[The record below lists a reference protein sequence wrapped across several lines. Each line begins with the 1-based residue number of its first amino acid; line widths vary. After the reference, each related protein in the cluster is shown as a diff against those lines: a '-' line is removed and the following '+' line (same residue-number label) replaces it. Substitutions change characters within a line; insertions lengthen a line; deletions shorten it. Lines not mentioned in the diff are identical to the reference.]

1 MNNKYDSILA
11 AIGMLIHIAVRMFFW
26 FLGVTATYLTFA
38 TAIEIGSG
46 AYKNA
51 LIKTVDLVTRE
62 VSPDQS
68 SVALIYHRFR
78 LEDLYFTTTIADTVA
93 IVKAPEEAQF
103 MRDLQQSDDEDIGVV
118 VRYSRFFHPNGK
130 LIIRWLSADQLKVTA
145 PVNAYGSFVVLPK
158 QTVDGIGVAFSFKED
173 TEASGPTP

>member
-1 MNNKYDSILA
+1 MNEKFYSKLT
-11 AIGMLIHIAVRMFFW
+11 AIGMLIHIVIRMFFW
-26 FLGVTATYLTFA
+26 SLGVTATYFTYA
-38 TAIEIGSG
+38 IAIELGSG

-68 SVALIYHRFR
+68 SVALVYHRFK
-78 LEDLYFTTTIADTVA
+78 LNDLFFSTTITDTVA
-93 IVKAPEEAQF
+93 ILKTKEEAQF
-103 MRDLQQSDDEDIGVV
+103 MRDLRQNDDEDIGVV

-145 PVNAYGSFVVLPK
+145 PVNAYGSFIVLPK
-158 QTVDGIGVAFSFKED
+158 QTVDGISVAFSFKENAEA
-173 TEASGPTP
+173 TEFIP